1 MPAAPGKATQGIM
14 LPMEYL
20 SQMLAKPVLDESG
33 ERIATVTEVI
43 ISPHEPLPLVVALQ
57 VKTEDGALFLPY
69 SALEMAPDHKAYSLT
84 RPLSDIRPYMPQPH
98 DFSLVRDVLDKQIVD
113 VHDYRVVRVNDIRLA
128 PTRQGKEL
136 VLVGVD
142 TGLRGVMRRLGL
154 EHTIDSI
161 SKALH
166 LGAAPAQFIP
176 WNDVESLPTHNA
188 GEPIKLKISH
198 EKLALLHPADIGN
211 ILNQL
216 DPVDRNEL
224 LETLDVETAADA
236 LAEAEDNVQV
246 SALKTLNEERAADL
260 LEEMPVD
267 EAADVLGDLDKA
279 RREELLEHMEADER
293 EDVRELLSYKDETA
307 GGMMTNAFV
316 SLTQDLTAAETIDY
330 LRSLSP
336 DAETIYYLYVTDTD
350 EHLTGVISL
359 RDLIVAS
366 PATHI
371 SEFMITKVRS
381 VQVGASLEEVAH
393 QFERYKLLALPV
405 IDADHHLLGIITVD
419 DTLEQLL
426 PDDWRRRP
434 VRRPSPDDPE

>member
-1 MPAAPGKATQGIM
+1 MFS
-14 LPMEYL
+14 MEYL
-20 SQMLAKPVLDESG
+20 SQMLGKPVLDRGG
-33 ERIATVTEVI
+33 ERIATITEVI
-43 ISPHEPLPLVVALQ
+43 ISPHDPLPRVVAFQ

-69 SALEMAPDHKAYSLT
+69 SSLEISPDQKSYSLA
-84 RPLSDIRPYMPQPH
+84 RPINEIRQYMPQPQ

-128 PTRQGKEL
+128 PTHQGKEL

-154 EHTIDSI
+154 EHTIDNI

-166 LGAAPAQFIP
+166 LRTAHAQFIP

-236 LAEAEDNVQV
+236 LAEAEDKVQV

-279 RREELLEHMEADER
+279 RREELLQRMEADER
-293 EDVRELLSYKDETA
+293 EDVQELLSYKDETA

-316 SLTQDLTAAETIDY
+316 ALTQDLTAAETIDY
-330 LRSLSP
+330 LRNLSP
-336 DAETIYYLYVTDTD
+336 DAETIYYLYATDAD

-359 RDLIVAS
+359 RDLIVAK
-366 PATHI
+366 PDTHI

-381 VQVGASLEEVAH
+381 VQVDASLEEVAH
-393 QFERYKLLALPV
+393 HFERYKLLALPV
-405 IDADHHLLGIITVD
+405 IDSDHHLLGIITVD

-434 VRRPSPDDPE
+434 VRRPDREEAE

>member
-1 MPAAPGKATQGIM
+1 
-14 LPMEYL
+14 MEYL
-20 SQMLAKPVLDESG
+20 SQMLGKPVLDQRG
-33 ERIATVTEVI
+33 ERIATVSEVI
-43 ISPHEPLPLVVALQ
+43 ISPHDPLPLVSAFQ
-57 VKTEDGALFLPY
+57 VKTEDGSFFLPY
-69 SALEMAPDHKAYSLT
+69 SALTPSEDHKEYLLT
-84 RPLSDIRPYMPQPH
+84 GPLSDVQPYMPQPH

-128 PTRQGKEL
+128 PTHHGQEL

-142 TGLRGVMRRLGL
+142 IGLRGIMRRLGL

-161 SKALH
+161 GKALH
-166 LGAAPAQFIP
+166 LRTAPAQFIP

-198 EKLALLHPADIGN
+198 EKLASLHPADIGN

-216 DPVDRNEL
+216 DPQDRNEL
-224 LETLDVETAADA
+224 LQNLDVETAADA
-236 LAEAEDNVQV
+236 LAEAEDDVQV

-267 EAADVLGDLDKA
+267 EAADVLGDLDRA

-293 EDVRELLSYKDETA
+293 EDVQELLSYKDETA

-316 SLTQDLTAAETIDY
+316 ALTEDLTAAQTIDY

-336 DAETIYYLYVTDTD
+336 DAETIYYLYVTDAD

-359 RDLIVAS
+359 RDLIVAQ
-366 PATHI
+366 PDTHI

-381 VQVGASLEEVAH
+381 VHVEATLEEVAH

-405 IDADHHLLGIITVD
+405 IDHDHHLLGIITVD

-434 VRRPSPDDPE
+434 VRRPDREEAEQAH